1 MSALDIV
8 FTPYPHD
15 AVQRGAA
22 LLDEKVPGW
31 RKETDASYPLGQVRV
46 HYANAM
52 RKAGL
57 RPWVAGHPVTYG
69 FAAPRLPLHNDHA
82 LQDAWREE
90 LIGGAR

>member
-1 MSALDIV
+1 MKLEVV
-8 FTPYPHD
+8 FTPWPED
-15 AVQRGAA
+15 AVGRGAA
-22 LLDEKVPGW
+22 LLDERAPGW
-31 RKETDASYPLGQVRV
+31 RRETDAANPLGQVRV

-69 FAAPRLPLHNDHA
+69 FAAAGTARDHA
-82 LQDAWREE
+82 LQEAWREE